1 MNKAVVDTP
10 SEDSTTDVSRSILS
24 EKQNVQQYATKRQS
38 DTLSQSSADD
48 TIEKGGVKKRRL
60 KRPGKQYFTNP
71 AE

>member
-1 MNKAVVDTP
+1 MDTP